1 VGNKPVTCPG
11 LFRFEIS
18 NPCSC
23 TGTDIAVRAVSPVDG
38 ALRVESTTAS
48 ASAEELE
55 EMNWEAELEVNMMD
69 RAAAR

>member
-1 VGNKPVTCPG
+1 
-11 LFRFEIS
+11 
-18 NPCSC
+18 
-23 TGTDIAVRAVSPVDG
+23 VRAVSPVDG